1 LPDALDHRGRARI
14 FHAPDHLRPH
24 LELLPHR
31 WLRQVRIDDGSVL
44 LALKDLDQ
52 ELWAALACPTT
63 GLEFDER
70 TLRSI
75 DTDGDDRI
83 RAPELLAA
91 IDWASTRL
99 RSLDSL
105 FSGAE
110 AMPVSAIDEST
121 PEGAAVA
128 AGARQILSNLGRS
141 GESSIGPADT
151 GDVAR
156 LFVNTAFNGDGI
168 IPADGRSS
176 TTPTRRRSSRRA
188 PCTRIPAAATSASA
202 SPTPPSTRRWRP

>member
-83 RAPELLAA
+83 RAPELLA
-91 IDWASTRL
+91 
-99 RSLDSL
+99 
-105 FSGAE
+105 
-110 AMPVSAIDEST
+110 AIDEST